1 MNKLIKKTAAIVTA
15 ALMTISSIGAE
26 CFALAPADGV
36 SVAETTVAF
45 GAIVAKPTYK
55 VKGGAGVRRVLLTCS
70 TKGATIYYTT
80 NGTVPTTKSKQY
92 KANTFIKLTKKTQI
106 RAIAVVGTSKSEVM
120 TKTFQ
125 VATLYGDVTGDG
137 KINSTDYARLKS
149 YFNKTTDFICK
160 DNADCDGSGGLNKTK
175 DLGVLA
181 QYLNG
186 KISKLPAKYVS
197 STPTVSST
205 LAAPTVS
212 QTKIYGGVSVSLSG
226 SDSGATYYYT
236 LSGST
241 PTNTSSKYTFP
252 FTVEKNA
259 TLKVVS
265 YKDGAYSSVK
275 TTTINIA
282 KAAAVYAN
290 KDPALTYEQMFDLEL
305 KCSSESSIVYYTT
318 DGTDPKTS
326 NTVAEYK
333 EPVPV
338 NKDTTVKAYAKA
350 KGCADSDV
358 ITFAYKVNAAFN
370 ITGTVWDDTP
380 GTSTVSEGKKTNGEV
395 GIEGLNVYLMNAS
408 SVVNGVNPAN
418 NYVKKTVTDKN
429 GYYAFENLVPGV
441 EYKVMFEYNGQKY
454 RGYGSLVDGGN
465 QAIPV
470 DVPEMMITNKGA
482 YTLSSS
488 GLWDNQ
494 LSTVNNYKAAITDSY
509 FTMYAATTRSYTSAT
524 ANVDFALISKNYG
537 ILDLEMKVEGQTS
550 AGTAKKGDRLTYTI
564 TLTNNSPMAINS
576 LKDVTIAA
584 YMPRCCTSY
593 DVQVS
598 GGSRSLSQPFVNS
611 MGFMEID
618 IWDLTGSNGL
628 APGKTI
634 TIVIVTA
641 PDKVETGDVLRAYA
655 EVTSYSFAF
664 PCYDYNSVPGNFTS
678 GNVREKDEAT
688 CDTITISSVAVENT
702 TTKKITAIRS
712 SYQCYLG
719 DAPKEDALIVV
730 VKNATS
736 VDDAIVGAP
745 VGNSIVWRE
754 PERKVIEGELYLYFT
769 IQPSNIQSGKTTI
782 TVYLAADPKKKV
794 TLTVYVRE

>member
-1 MNKLIKKTAAIVTA
+1 MNKLIKKTAAFVTA
-15 ALMTISSIGAE
+15 ALMTISSLGAE
-26 CFALAPADGV
+26 CFAQSAGSGV
-36 SVAETTVAF
+36 SVAETTIAF

-55 VKGGAGVRRVLLTCS
+55 VKGGKGVRRILLTCA

-80 NGTVPTTKSKQY
+80 NGTKPTTKSRQY
-92 KANTFIKLTKKTQI
+92 TANTFIKITKKTQI
-106 RAIAVVGTSKSEVM
+106 RAIAVVGSTSSAVM
-120 TKTFQ
+120 TKTF
-125 VATLYGDVTGDG
+125 VVDTVYGDVTGDG
-137 KINSTDYARLKS
+137 KVNSTDYARLKS
-149 YFNKTTDFICK
+149 YFKKTTNYICK

-186 KISKLPAKYVS
+186 KVKTLPTKYVA

-236 LSGST
+236 LSGAT
-241 PTNTSSKYTFP
+241 PTNTSSKYSLP
-252 FTVEKNA
+252 FNVEKNV

-265 YKDGAYSSVK
+265 YKDGVYSSVK
-275 TTTINIA
+275 TTTINIP
-282 KAAAVYAN
+282 KASDVYSN
-290 KDPALTYEQMFDLEL
+290 KDPALKYEQMIDVEL
-305 KCSSESSIVYYTT
+305 KCTSENSVIYYTI

-326 NTVAEYK
+326 SSAAEFK
-333 EPVPV
+333 DTIPI
-338 NKDTTVKAYAKA
+338 NKPTTVKAYAKA

-358 ITFAYKVNAAFN
+358 ITFAYNVDAIFN

-380 GTSTVSEGKKTNGEV
+380 GTSTVSEGRKTNGEV

-408 SVVNGVNPAN
+408 SVVNGVNPSN
-418 NYVKKTVTDKN
+418 NYVKKTVTDKD

-465 QAIPV
+465 QAVPV
-470 DVPEMMITNKGA
+470 DTPAMMITNKGA
-482 YTLSSS
+482 YAQSST
-488 GLWDNQ
+488 GLWDYQ
-494 LSTVNNYKAAITDSY
+494 LSTVNNYKAALTDTY
-509 FTMYAATTRSYTSAT
+509 FTTYAVTTRSYTSAT
-524 ANVDFALISKNYG
+524 SNVDFALISKNYG
-537 ILDLEMKVEGQTS
+537 VLDLSMKVEGQTS
-550 AGTAKKGDRLTYTI
+550 AGTAKKGDRLTYTL

-584 YMPRCCTSY
+584 YMPRCCTSF

-598 GGSRSLSQPFVNS
+598 GGTRSLSQPFLNS
-611 MGFMEID
+611 MGYMEID
-618 IWDLTGSNGL
+618 IWDLTGANGL

-634 TIVIVTA
+634 TIVIVTS
-641 PDKVETGDVLRAYA
+641 PDKVETGDVLRAFA

-664 PCYDYNSVPGNFTS
+664 PCYDNSSVPGNLTI

-688 CDTITISSVAVENT
+688 CDAITISSIAVETT

-712 SYQCYLG
+712 SIQCYRG
-719 DAPKEDALIVV
+719 DVKTDAFIVV
-730 VKNATS
+730 VKNAKS
-736 VDDAIVGAP
+736 MDDAIIGAME
-745 VGNSIVWRE
+745 GNTISYTVD
-754 PERKVIEGELYLYFT
+754 KKLIEGELYIYFSIKADT
-769 IQPSNIQSGKTTI
+769 EESGKTTI
-782 TVYLAADPKKKV
+782 TVYLADDTKKKV
-794 TLTVYVRE
+794 TLTAYVRE